1 MPKGRSRKRKEKGH
15 QSQPAGEWVI
25 SVNTSLFS
33 EGGHT
38 HTCIYSVHTICGTS
52 DPPPLHTHTHTH
64 THTRTPTYTDTG
76 SLDDDSESVCSSL
89 DGSVMS
95 EDGVGV
101 GGVEE
106 ETEEDAEFQLAEHID
121 RLGEKR

>member
-1 MPKGRSRKRKEKGH
+1 
-15 QSQPAGEWVI
+15 
-25 SVNTSLFS
+25 
-33 EGGHT
+33 
-38 HTCIYSVHTICGTS
+38 
-52 DPPPLHTHTHTH
+52 
-64 THTRTPTYTDTG
+64 
-76 SLDDDSESVCSSL
+76 
-89 DGSVMS
+89 MS